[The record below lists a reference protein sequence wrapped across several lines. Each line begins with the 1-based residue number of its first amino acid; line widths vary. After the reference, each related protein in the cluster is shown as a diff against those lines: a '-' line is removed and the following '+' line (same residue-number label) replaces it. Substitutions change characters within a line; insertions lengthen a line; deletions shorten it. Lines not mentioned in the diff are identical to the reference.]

1 MPADL
6 PAPPGLTVTGVQ
18 RPNELVV
25 HFRHPTDLRSAVQ
38 YWLAALP
45 RQGFVLGT
53 GDAEAEEADIP
64 FSRGPL
70 RGRLKLSVTGAC
82 TIDGLLALTP

>member
-1 MPADL
+1 
-6 PAPPGLTVTGVQ
+6 
-18 RPNELVV
+18 
-25 HFRHPTDLRSAVQ
+25 
-38 YWLAALP
+38 
-45 RQGFVLGT
+45 VLGT